1 MSYLDSMLERTFNRK
16 EKIELL
22 NKKGNKLMEKADL
35 INKDNL
41 QESFLYYKLAYKVF
55 LSSFKLE
62 NSKNIAGIQILK
74 CLLNLKQ
81 YNQIIKFS
89 NQLLDD

>member
-1 MSYLDSMLERTFNRK
+1 MLERTFNRE

-41 QESFLYYKLAYKVF
+41 QGSFLYYKLAYKV
-55 LSSFKLE
+55 
-62 NSKNIAGIQILK
+62 
-74 CLLNLKQ
+74 
-81 YNQIIKFS
+81 Y
-89 NQLLDD
+89 

>member
-1 MSYLDSMLERTFNRK
+1 MV
-16 EKIELL
+16 
-22 NKKGNKLMEKADL
+22 
-35 INKDNL
+35 
-41 QESFLYYKLAYKVF
+41 KLAYKVY

-74 CLLNLKQ
+74 FLLNLKQ

>member
-1 MSYLDSMLERTFNRK
+1 
-16 EKIELL
+16 
-22 NKKGNKLMEKADL
+22 MEKADL

-41 QESFLYYKLAYKVF
+41 QGSFLYYKLAYKVY

-74 CLLNLKQ
+74 FLLNLKQ
-81 YNQIIKFS
+81 YNQIIKFWGIAFITFS
-89 NQLLDD
+89 KMIYHTQVISHKKSKFKTNKHKK

>member
-1 MSYLDSMLERTFNRK
+1 
-16 EKIELL
+16 
-22 NKKGNKLMEKADL
+22 MEKADL

-41 QESFLYYKLAYKVF
+41 QGSFLHYKLAYKVY

-62 NSKNIAGIQILK
+62 NSKNIDGIQILK
-74 CLLNLKQ
+74 FLLNLKQ